1 LATVFSVREDVA
13 TALSSGAPVVAL
25 ESTVIAHGL
34 PWPHNLDT
42 ARKMESAVRSEGAVP
57 ATIAVLE
64 GRMVVG
70 LSSEQLTSFAE
81 AERVVKVSRADLG
94 AVLASRETGATTVA
108 GTMLIAARA
117 GIRMLATGGIGG
129 VHRGA
134 ELSFD
139 ISTDLTEL
147 ARTPVAVVCAGA
159 KAILDLPR
167 TLEAL
172 ETLGVPVVG
181 YRTSEFPAFYVRE
194 SGLPL
199 NARVDTPEEAASLM
213 NAHWGTGLSSGIV
226 FCNPP
231 RADCALK
238 KQEVEALIGRALN
251 SAAAAGIR
259 GNGVTPIC
267 WIICRKRAREGRWK
281 RISHCSCTTR
291 ALRLKLRRR
300 TARSDLL
307 EVVRHPPK
315 LLPPSPL
322 FTVRHPPKNGFALFP
337 RFDSDYA
344 ADSAHDLAGP
354 PRKVTNGQF
363 RPIPSTPAA
372 ADSRSWRGGGL
383 NHLSDYAGVFICQHK
398 LYREK

>member
-1 LATVFSVREDVA
+1 MFSVREDV
-13 TALSSGAPVVAL
+13 TAALRSGAPVVAL

-42 ARKMESAVRSEGAVP
+42 ARKMESAVRGEGAVP
-57 ATIAVLE
+57 PTIAVLE

-81 AERVVKVSRADLG
+81 AEGVVKVSRADLG

-117 GIRMLATGGIGG
+117 GIRMFATGGIGG

-139 ISTDLTEL
+139 ISADLTEL

-231 RADCALK
+231 PADCALK
-238 KQEVEALIGRALN
+238 KQEVEALIERALN

-259 GNGVTPIC
+259 GNGVTPYLLDYLSKESQGRTVETNISLLVC
-267 WIICRKRAREGRWK
+267 NAR
-281 RISHCSCTTR
+281 
-291 ALRLKLRRR
+291 
-300 TARSDLL
+300 
-307 EVVRHPPK
+307 V
-315 LLPPSPL
+315 
-322 FTVRHPPKNGFALFP
+322 
-337 RFDSDYA
+337 A
-344 ADSAHDLAGP
+344 A
-354 PRKVTNGQF
+354 Q
-363 RPIPSTPAA
+363 IAA
-372 ADSRSWRGGGL
+372 AYSALGPS
-383 NHLSDYAGVFICQHK
+383 
-398 LYREK
+398 

>member
-1 LATVFSVREDVA
+1 LATVFSVREDV
-13 TALSSGAPVVAL
+13 TAALRSGAPVVAL

-42 ARKMESAVRSEGAVP
+42 ARKMESAVRGEGAVP

-81 AERVVKVSRADLG
+81 AEGVVKVSRADLG
-94 AVLASRETGATTVA
+94 AVLASRKTGATTVA

-117 GIRMLATGGIGG
+117 GIRMFATGGIGG

-139 ISTDLTEL
+139 ISADLTEL

-231 RADCALK
+231 PADCALK
-238 KQEVEALIGRALN
+238 KQEVEALIERALN

-259 GNGVTPIC
+259 GNGVTPYLLDYLSKESQGRTVETNISLLVC
-267 WIICRKRAREGRWK
+267 NAR
-281 RISHCSCTTR
+281 
-291 ALRLKLRRR
+291 
-300 TARSDLL
+300 
-307 EVVRHPPK
+307 V
-315 LLPPSPL
+315 
-322 FTVRHPPKNGFALFP
+322 
-337 RFDSDYA
+337 A
-344 ADSAHDLAGP
+344 A
-354 PRKVTNGQF
+354 Q
-363 RPIPSTPAA
+363 IAA
-372 ADSRSWRGGGL
+372 AYSALGPS
-383 NHLSDYAGVFICQHK
+383 
-398 LYREK
+398 